1 MNKDLTQGNIRKTL
15 WLYCL
20 PLMGSIVLHQIYNLA
35 DSVIAGRFL
44 GEAALAAVGN
54 ASEITLFYT
63 AFAMGCNMGCQ
74 VIISQLFGAKNYK
87 SLKTGVTTSFIAFGV
102 LCLLL
107 MTFGMIFTK
116 PILQLMHTP
125 EDILQDSI
133 DYLEIYTLGVPFV
146 FFYNICN
153 GVFGALGDSKTP
165 FIFLAA
171 SSVAN
176 ILVDILFVGVFH
188 MGVKGVAWATFLCQG
203 ISAVLSMVVLGFRL
217 HKMKCE
223 KFKVFSPLLLKKLT
237 VVALPSIMQQSFISV
252 GNILVQSV
260 VNGYGSSVIAGF
272 TAAMK
277 WNNIAVACF
286 FAIASGLSAYF
297 AQNIGARTYD
307 RLKDGYKE
315 AIYFAWLI
323 AIPFIGLF
331 CGLGKFG
338 IEFFLD
344 NTASTLAIDTGV
356 KILRSISP
364 FYLIV
369 SVKVVTDGVLRGA
382 GAMKLFMID
391 TFADLALRVGF
402 SFLFSYLFG
411 SDGIWFS
418 WGAGWTIGCII
429 GLFFYFKGY
438 WKKNF
443 EFLQN
448 VDS

>member
-15 WLYCL
+15 WIYCL
-20 PLMGSIVLHQIYNLA
+20 PLIGSIVLHQIYNLA
-35 DSVIAGRFL
+35 DSVIAGRFI

-74 VIISQLFGAKNYK
+74 VIISQLFGAKNIK
-87 SLKTGVTTSFIAFGV
+87 SLKTGVLTSFIAFGV

-107 MTFGMIFTK
+107 MGAGLIFTK
-116 PILQLMHTP
+116 PILELINTP
-125 EDILQDSI
+125 QDIMQDSI

-146 FFYNICN
+146 FFYNIAT
-153 GVFGALGDSKTP
+153 GIFGALGDSKTP
-165 FIFLAA
+165 FIFLAI
-171 SSVAN
+171 SSVTN
-176 ILVDILFVGVFH
+176 ILVDVLFVAVFK

-203 ISAVLSMVVLGFRL
+203 ISAVLSLIVLALRL
-217 HKMKCE
+217 RKMKCE
-223 KFKVFSPLLLKKLT
+223 KYKVFSPLLLKKLS
-237 VVALPSIMQQSFISV
+237 VVALPSILQQSFISV
-252 GNILVQSV
+252 GNIIIQGV

-277 WNNIAVACF
+277 LNNIAVSCF
-286 FAIASGLSAYF
+286 FAVASGLSAFF
-297 AQNIGARTYD
+297 AQNIGGRAYD
-307 RLKDGYKE
+307 RLKGGFKE

-323 AIPFIGLF
+323 AIPFIAIF
-331 CGLGKFG
+331 CGLGEFG
-338 IEFFLD
+338 IQFFLD
-344 NTASTLAIDTGV
+344 DTASELAVETGV
-356 KILRSISP
+356 RILRSIAP

-391 TFADLALRVGF
+391 TFADLGLRVGF
-402 SFLFSYLFG
+402 SFLLGYLFG
-411 SDGIWFS
+411 SNGIWFS
-418 WGAGWTIGCII
+418 WGAGWSIGCVVALI
-429 GLFFYFKGY
+429 FYFKGY

-448 VDS
+448 VES